1 MITKTRGIVLR
12 SVRFGE
18 SSLIVDVLTKSSG
31 RVSFMV
37 HIPKTSKGKIKK
49 QYFQPM
55 TLLDFEYDFR
65 QRSNLQRIKDVRVSL
80 PYSSIPIDPAKSCI
94 SLFLSEFIYYATRNE
109 QENPTLF
116 TYVSTSLEW
125 LDNAYEDFANFHLV
139 FMMRLGKFLGFH
151 PFLEDFTPGCF
162 FDLRNG
168 CFTLSMPLH
177 TDFLNAVDAGHLYNL
192 MRMNFD
198 TMKLFK
204 LSHDD
209 RNRITEIVLRYYK
222 LHLPNMPE
230 LQSFDILR
238 EVFAHE
244 I

>member
-116 TYVSTSLEW
+116 TYISTSLEW

-177 TDFLNAVDAGHLYNL
+177 TDFLNAADAGHLYNL

-198 TMKLFK
+198 TMQLFK

>member
-94 SLFLSEFIYYATRNE
+94 SLFLSEFIYYATHNE

-116 TYVSTSLEW
+116 TYISTSLEW

-177 TDFLNAVDAGHLYNL
+177 TDFLNAADAGHLYNL

>member
-1 MITKTRGIVLR
+1 MR

-116 TYVSTSLEW
+116 TYISTSLEW

-177 TDFLNAVDAGHLYNL
+177 TDFLNAADAGHLYNL

>member
-80 PYSSIPIDPAKSCI
+80 PYSSIPINPAKSCI

-116 TYVSTSLEW
+116 TYISTSLEW

-177 TDFLNAVDAGHLYNL
+177 ADFLNAADAGHLYNL

>member
-1 MITKTRGIVLR
+1 MR

-116 TYVSTSLEW
+116 TYISTSLEW

-177 TDFLNAVDAGHLYNL
+177 TDFLNAADAGHLYNL

-238 EVFAHE
+238 EVFAYE

>member
-65 QRSNLQRIKDVRVSL
+65 QRTNLQRIKDVRVSL

-116 TYVSTSLEW
+116 TYISTSLEW

-177 TDFLNAVDAGHLYNL
+177 ADFLNAADAGHLYNL

>member
-1 MITKTRGIVLR
+1 
-12 SVRFGE
+12 
-18 SSLIVDVLTKSSG
+18 
-31 RVSFMV
+31 MV

-116 TYVSTSLEW
+116 TYISTSLEW

-177 TDFLNAVDAGHLYNL
+177 ADFLNAADAGHLYNL

-230 LQSFDILR
+230 LQSFDVLR

>member
-1 MITKTRGIVLR
+1 MR

-116 TYVSTSLEW
+116 TYISTSLEW
-125 LDNAYEDFANFHLV
+125 LDNCI
-139 FMMRLGKFLGFH
+139 RGF
-151 PFLEDFTPGCF
+151 C
-162 FDLRNG
+162 
-168 CFTLSMPLH
+168 
-177 TDFLNAVDAGHLYNL
+177 
-192 MRMNFD
+192 
-198 TMKLFK
+198 K
-204 LSHDD
+204 LSSCFYDA
-209 RNRITEIVLRYYK
+209 
-222 LHLPNMPE
+222 
-230 LQSFDILR
+230 SW
-238 EVFAHE
+238 
-244 I
+244 

>member
-116 TYVSTSLEW
+116 TYISTSLEW

-177 TDFLNAVDAGHLYNL
+177 TDFLNAADAGQLYNL

>member
-116 TYVSTSLEW
+116 TYISTSLEW

-177 TDFLNAVDAGHLYNL
+177 TDFLNAADAGHLYNL

-238 EVFAHE
+238 
-244 I
+244 

>member
-116 TYVSTSLEW
+116 TYISTSLEW

-177 TDFLNAVDAGHLYNL
+177 TDFLNAADAGHLYNL

-238 EVFAHE
+238 EVFTHE

>member
-1 MITKTRGIVLR
+1 MITKTMGIVLR

-37 HIPKTSKGKIKK
+37 HIPITSKGKIKK

-116 TYVSTSLEW
+116 TYISTSLEW

-177 TDFLNAVDAGHLYNL
+177 TDFLNAADAGHLYNL

>member
-65 QRSNLQRIKDVRVSL
+65 QRSNLQHIKDVRVSL

-116 TYVSTSLEW
+116 TYISTSLEW

-151 PFLEDFTPGCF
+151 PFLEDFAPGCF

-177 TDFLNAVDAGHLYNL
+177 TDFLNAADAGHLYNL

>member
-116 TYVSTSLEW
+116 TYISTSLEW

-177 TDFLNAVDAGHLYNL
+177 TDFLNAADAGHLYNL

-244 I
+244 N

>member
-65 QRSNLQRIKDVRVSL
+65 QRSNLQHIKDVRVSL

-116 TYVSTSLEW
+116 TYISTSLEW

-177 TDFLNAVDAGHLYNL
+177 TDFLNAADAGHLYNL

-238 EVFAHE
+238 EVFAYE

>member
-116 TYVSTSLEW
+116 TYISTSLEW
-125 LDNAYEDFANFHLV
+125 LDNAYEDFVNFHLV

-168 CFTLSMPLH
+168 CFTLSMPFH
-177 TDFLNAVDAGHLYNL
+177 TDFLNAADAGHLYNL

>member
-65 QRSNLQRIKDVRVSL
+65 QRSNLQHIKDVRVSL

-116 TYVSTSLEW
+116 TYISTSLEW

-139 FMMRLGKFLGFH
+139 FMMRLGKILGFH

-177 TDFLNAVDAGHLYNL
+177 TDFLNAADAGHLYNL

>member
-80 PYSSIPIDPAKSCI
+80 PYSSIPINPAKSCI

-116 TYVSTSLEW
+116 TYISTSLEW

-139 FMMRLGKFLGFH
+139 FMMCLGKFLGFQ

-177 TDFLNAVDAGHLYNL
+177 TDFLNAADAGHLYNL

>member
-1 MITKTRGIVLR
+1 MITKTRGIVLG

-65 QRSNLQRIKDVRVSL
+65 QRSNLQHIKDVRVSL

-116 TYVSTSLEW
+116 TYISTSLEW

-177 TDFLNAVDAGHLYNL
+177 TDFLNAADAGHLYNL

>member
-116 TYVSTSLEW
+116 TYISTSLEW

-177 TDFLNAVDAGHLYNL
+177 TDFLNAADAGHLYNL
-192 MRMNFD
+192 VRMNFD

>member
-49 QYFQPM
+49 QYFLPM

-116 TYVSTSLEW
+116 TYISTSLEW

-177 TDFLNAVDAGHLYNL
+177 TDFLNAADAGHLYNL

-244 I
+244 N

>member
-49 QYFQPM
+49 QYFLPM

-116 TYVSTSLEW
+116 TYISTSLEW

-177 TDFLNAVDAGHLYNL
+177 TDFLNAADAGHLYNL

>member
-1 MITKTRGIVLR
+1 
-12 SVRFGE
+12 
-18 SSLIVDVLTKSSG
+18 LTKSSG

-65 QRSNLQRIKDVRVSL
+65 QRSNLQHIKDVRVSL

-116 TYVSTSLEW
+116 TYISTSLEW

-177 TDFLNAVDAGHLYNL
+177 TDFLNAADAGHLYNL

>member
-1 MITKTRGIVLR
+1 M
-12 SVRFGE
+12 
-18 SSLIVDVLTKSSG
+18 
-31 RVSFMV
+31 
-37 HIPKTSKGKIKK
+37 
-49 QYFQPM
+49 
-55 TLLDFEYDFR
+55 
-65 QRSNLQRIKDVRVSL
+65 QRIKDVRVSCL
-80 PYSSIPIDPAKSCI
+80 ILLFLLILQSLVY

-116 TYVSTSLEW
+116 TYISTSLEW

-177 TDFLNAVDAGHLYNL
+177 TDFLNAADAGHLYNL

>member
-116 TYVSTSLEW
+116 TYISTSLEW

-151 PFLEDFTPGCF
+151 PFLENFTPGCF

-177 TDFLNAVDAGHLYNL
+177 TDFLNAADAGHLYNL

>member
-116 TYVSTSLEW
+116 TYISTSLEW

>member
-94 SLFLSEFIYYATRNE
+94 SLFLSEFIYYTTRNE

-116 TYVSTSLEW
+116 TYISTSLEW

-177 TDFLNAVDAGHLYNL
+177 TDFLNAADAGHLYNL

-238 EVFAHE
+238 EVFAHK

>member
-116 TYVSTSLEW
+116 TYISTSLEW
-125 LDNAYEDFANFHLV
+125 LDNAYEDFGNFHLV

-177 TDFLNAVDAGHLYNL
+177 TDFLNAADAGHLYNL

-244 I
+244 N

>member
-65 QRSNLQRIKDVRVSL
+65 QRTNLQRIKDVRVSL

-116 TYVSTSLEW
+116 TYISTSLEW

-151 PFLEDFTPGCF
+151 PFLEDFTLGCF

-177 TDFLNAVDAGHLYNL
+177 TDFLNAADAGHLYNL

>member
-116 TYVSTSLEW
+116 TYISTSLEW

-177 TDFLNAVDAGHLYNL
+177 TDFLNAADAGHLYNL

-204 LSHDD
+204 LSQDD

>member
-37 HIPKTSKGKIKK
+37 HIPKTSRGKIKK

-116 TYVSTSLEW
+116 TYISTSLEW

-177 TDFLNAVDAGHLYNL
+177 TDFLNAADAGHLYNL

>member
-65 QRSNLQRIKDVRVSL
+65 QRTNLQRIKDVRVSL

-116 TYVSTSLEW
+116 TYISTSLEW

-177 TDFLNAVDAGHLYNL
+177 TDFLNAADAGHLYNL

-204 LSHDD
+204 FSHDD

>member
-116 TYVSTSLEW
+116 TYISTSLEW

-177 TDFLNAVDAGHLYNL
+177 ADFLNAADAGHLYNL

-204 LSHDD
+204 LSRDD

-238 EVFAHE
+238 EVFAHK

>member
-1 MITKTRGIVLR
+1 
-12 SVRFGE
+12 
-18 SSLIVDVLTKSSG
+18 
-31 RVSFMV
+31 MV

-65 QRSNLQRIKDVRVSL
+65 QRTNLQRIKDVRVSL

-116 TYVSTSLEW
+116 TYISTSLEW

-177 TDFLNAVDAGHLYNL
+177 TDFLNAADAGHLYNL

>member
-65 QRSNLQRIKDVRVSL
+65 QRSNLQHIKDVRGSL

-116 TYVSTSLEW
+116 TYISTSLEW

-177 TDFLNAVDAGHLYNL
+177 TDFLNAADAGHLYNL

>member
-12 SVRFGE
+12 SDRFGE

-116 TYVSTSLEW
+116 TYISTSLEW
-125 LDNAYEDFANFHLV
+125 LDNAYEDFVNFHLV

-177 TDFLNAVDAGHLYNL
+177 TDFLNAADAGHLYNL

>member
-1 MITKTRGIVLR
+1 MG

-116 TYVSTSLEW
+116 TYISTSLEW

-177 TDFLNAVDAGHLYNL
+177 ADFLNAADAGHLYNL

>member
-1 MITKTRGIVLR
+1 
-12 SVRFGE
+12 
-18 SSLIVDVLTKSSG
+18 
-31 RVSFMV
+31 MV

-80 PYSSIPIDPAKSCI
+80 PYSSISIDPAKSCI

-116 TYVSTSLEW
+116 TYISTSLEW

-177 TDFLNAVDAGHLYNL
+177 TDFLNAADAGHLYNL

>member
-37 HIPKTSKGKIKK
+37 HIPKTLKGKIKK

-116 TYVSTSLEW
+116 TYISTSLEW

-177 TDFLNAVDAGHLYNL
+177 TDFLNAADAGHLYNL